1 MKKMINRFFSG
12 LKRALG
18 IQETISVV
26 YVAIMLLPNLFLAVT
41 EPYSWSTV
49 LGSILLPATFYLL
62 VSVSLPRPGGVMLCT
77 LPLMILGAFQ
87 IVLLYLFGGSIIA
100 VDMFTNLFT
109 TNASEAGELLANIW
123 PAVVFVC
130 VIYIPLLVLGVR
142 SLVIKRRLSGVF
154 RRRALWA
161 AAASF
166 VLGVIFVL
174 VSTFAHP
181 GFGVKYHVFP
191 INVIYNIDL
200 TLDRW
205 SQSEAYPETSRDF
218 RFDVTR
224 SRPAGRRPRNLCV
237 RNRRGVARRIVES
250 VRLRTRNHAPLTAAG
265 RRRPGAVPRYADAVQ
280 CDP

>member
-1 MKKMINRFFSG
+1 MR
-12 LKRALG
+12 
-18 IQETISVV
+18 
-26 YVAIMLLPNLFLAVT
+26 
-41 EPYSWSTV
+41 
-49 LGSILLPATFYLL
+49 
-62 VSVSLPRPGGVMLCT
+62 PRP
-77 LPLMILGAFQ
+77 
-87 IVLLYLFGGSIIA
+87 
-100 VDMFTNLFT
+100 
-109 TNASEAGELLANIW
+109 GELLANIW

-224 SRPAGRRPRNLCV
+224 SRQADGREIYV
-237 RNRRGVARRIVES
+237 FVIGEGVARRIVES
-250 VRLRTRNHAPLTAAG
+250 VRLRTRNHAPFTAAG
-265 RRRPGAVPRYADAVQ
+265 RRRSGAVPRYADAVQ

>member
-12 LKRALG
+12 LKRVLG
-18 IQETISVV
+18 LQETISVV
-26 YVAIMLLPNLFLAVT
+26 YVAIMLLPNLFLAIT

-154 RRRALWA
+154 RRRAP
-161 AAASF
+161 
-166 VLGVIFVL
+166 
-174 VSTFAHP
+174 H
-181 GFGVKYHVFP
+181 
-191 INVIYNIDL
+191 
-200 TLDRW
+200 
-205 SQSEAYPETSRDF
+205 
-218 RFDVTR
+218 
-224 SRPAGRRPRNLCV
+224 
-237 RNRRGVARRIVES
+237 RGVCSATNAKPRPVYS
-250 VRLRTRNHAPLTAAG
+250 SGSATAWCRSAI
-265 RRRPGAVPRYADAVQ
+265 
-280 CDP
+280 C

>member
-1 MKKMINRFFSG
+1 MR
-12 LKRALG
+12 
-18 IQETISVV
+18 
-26 YVAIMLLPNLFLAVT
+26 
-41 EPYSWSTV
+41 
-49 LGSILLPATFYLL
+49 
-62 VSVSLPRPGGVMLCT
+62 PRP
-77 LPLMILGAFQ
+77 
-87 IVLLYLFGGSIIA
+87 
-100 VDMFTNLFT
+100 
-109 TNASEAGELLANIW
+109 GELLANIW

-154 RRRALWA
+154 RSRALWA

-224 SRPAGRRPRNLCV
+224 SRQADGREIYVFVIGRGRRAPH
-237 RNRRGVARRIVES
+237 RGVCSA
-250 VRLRTRNHAPLTAAG
+250 TNAKP
-265 RRRPGAVPRYADAVQ
+265 RPVYSSGSATVWCRSAI
-280 CDP
+280 C